1 MSTVENPDSLAE
13 AGMEAVGK
21 GSAGSGAADKADEI
35 TKEATSAPEVNE
47 DAARDLEKKAYG
59 SDDEDEMQAPFPG

>member
-1 MSTVENPDSLAE
+1 
-13 AGMEAVGK
+13 MEAVGK

-59 SDDEDEMQAPFPG
+59 SDDEDEMRAPFPG